1 MSGRFRFEIPQQ
13 RKPAPRPQR
22 RRLRAEQAIPRDAPA
37 TNAELNWRA
46 GELILGLP
54 RADRKARKQDDN
66 V

>member
-37 TNAELNWRA
+37 TNAELNWRP
-46 GELILGLP
+46 GELVVGVP
-54 RADRKARKQDDN
+54 RPARKQREPGN
-66 V
+66 A